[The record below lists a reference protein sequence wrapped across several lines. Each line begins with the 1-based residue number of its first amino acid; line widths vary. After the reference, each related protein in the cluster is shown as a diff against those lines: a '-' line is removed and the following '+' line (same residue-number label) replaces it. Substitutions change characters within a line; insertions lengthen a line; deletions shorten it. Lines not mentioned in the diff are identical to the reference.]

1 MGAWNYAVF
10 DDDTAYDA
18 LDDLRASSE
27 INADM
32 ERYFNEVIQAEY
44 VGYDEGHYAL
54 VSAAV
59 IDSVINDIHHRCDEE
74 DYFEWTKSLK
84 SLDFSSL
91 KQKAVMAIDAV
102 LSHDSELKELWE
114 ENEEL
119 YDLWREDKLTIQ
131 ARLRQ

>member
-27 INADM
+27 INTDM
-32 ERYFNEVIQAEY
+32 ERYFDEVIQAGY

-84 SLDFSSL
+84 QLDFSSL

-102 LSHDSELKELWE
+102 LSRDSELKELWE

-119 YDLWREDKLTIQ
+119 YGLWREDKLTIQ

>member
-27 INADM
+27 INTDM
-32 ERYFNEVIQAEY
+32 ERYFDEVIQAEY

-84 SLDFSSL
+84 PLDFSSL

-102 LSHDSELKELWE
+102 LSRDSELKELWE

-119 YDLWREDKLTIQ
+119 YGLWREDKLTIQ